1 MANDTSRELNKSYSL
16 FVLHVDKKYGMLK
29 ITNSCVQGTSPT
41 CHDFGPPGCLKLD
54 SPDVIPLLGMWG
66 S

>member
-1 MANDTSRELNKSYSL
+1 
-16 FVLHVDKKYGMLK
+16 MLK
-29 ITNSCVQGTSPT
+29 VTTSFSQGTSPT

-66 S
+66 SLILTFKSVCVL